1 MLAPDSQHGFY
12 AMFCLLR
19 QKLALL
25 ATVHSANYRALSL
38 SSRAQRATKDVMEER
53 YYKAMYALM
62 RAVYSA
68 LVALRYSDSNTPAM
82 DKIFFLAHRTTVAI
96 ETSVEVLNDTAL
108 FGELG
113 ALEELDFEDEVEQV
127 FGKDDAG

>member
-1 MLAPDSQHGFY
+1 MY
-12 AMFCLLR
+12 VLL
-19 QKLALL
+19 
-25 ATVHSANYRALSL
+25 
-38 SSRAQRATKDVMEER
+38 
-53 YYKAMYALM
+53 

-68 LVALRYSDSNTPAM
+68 LVALRCSDSNTPAM
-82 DKIFFLAHRTTVAI
+82 DKIFFLAHRTTIAI
-96 ETSVEVLNDTAL
+96 EKSVEVLNDAAL

>member
-1 MLAPDSQHGFY
+1 
-12 AMFCLLR
+12 
-19 QKLALL
+19 
-25 ATVHSANYRALSL
+25 
-38 SSRAQRATKDVMEER
+38 MEER
-53 YYKAMYALM
+53 YYKAMYALL

-82 DKIFFLAHRTTVAI
+82 DKIFFLAHRTTVTI
-96 ETSVEVLNDTAL
+96 KKSVEGL

-127 FGKDDAG
+127 FGKDDAR